1 MLLLEKPE
9 SNPQIEGAFAELDK
23 SVLNELAD
31 PRKDI
36 CSVLVLRTYF
46 NALSETLRGILTC
59 VNSLDHIDRLL
70 VLAHAAV
77 KSRLEDEFV
86 DWALAAGNPGYTR
99 FQEHLQEAEVLAQWC
114 WSKQKT
120 SSEASQ
126 NVDGYPNSV
135 A

>member
-1 MLLLEKPE
+1 MLLPEKPE
-9 SNPQIEGAFAELDK
+9 VNPLIEGAFAVLDQ

-46 NALSETLRGILTC
+46 NTLSKTLRVLLDC
-59 VNSLDHIDRLL
+59 PSSLDYIDRLL

-86 DWALAAGNPGYTR
+86 DWALAAANPGYTR
-99 FQEHLQEAEVLAQWC
+99 YQGYLQEAEALAQWC
-114 WSKQKT
+114 WDKKKASAEAF
-120 SSEASQ
+120 SEFVGS
-126 NVDGYPNSV
+126 
-135 A
+135 